1 MGTNIYTTDGRLLRT
16 RTPYETVRSWLL
28 DNQRPCIEVPDNLGN
43 NHLIPIRNITNL
55 EEIK

>member
-28 DNQRPCIEVPDNLGN
+28 DNQSPYIEVPDNLGN